1 MMNTLHRLRLVVA
14 VWLTILAVTAGSV
27 AMEASPS
34 TSALV
39 LVIGLAPMG
48 LVWLLGWGAP
58 PPTVAEVL
66 HTVDNQKEPG
76 NSPWRL

>member
-1 MMNTLHRLRLVVA
+1 MLNTLHMLRLVVA
-14 VWLTILAVTAGSV
+14 VWLTTLAAVTVGSV

-66 HTVDNQKEPG
+66 HTVDNQK
-76 NSPWRL
+76 

>member
-1 MMNTLHRLRLVVA
+1 MLNTLPRLRLVVA
-14 VWLTILAVTAGSV
+14 VWLTTLAAVTAGSV

-39 LVIGLAPMG
+39 LIMGVAPMG

-58 PPTVAEVL
+58 APTVAEVL
-66 HTVDNQKEPG
+66 HTVDTQKEP
-76 NSPWRL
+76 R